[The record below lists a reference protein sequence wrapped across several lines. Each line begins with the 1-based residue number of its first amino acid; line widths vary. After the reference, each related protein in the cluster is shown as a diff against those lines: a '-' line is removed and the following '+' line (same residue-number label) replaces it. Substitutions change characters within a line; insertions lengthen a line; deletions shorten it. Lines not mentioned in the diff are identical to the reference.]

1 MAKVSFTEQ
10 TNCSWFRN
18 RSRVKALVEELFR
31 KEKKKL
37 EQLSVILCS
46 DEFLLDMNR
55 SFLKHD
61 YYTDIITFDLG
72 DGNGINGE
80 LYISIDRVVE
90 NAVELEVDRR
100 DELHRVIFHGC
111 LHLCGYKDK
120 LNRDRVEMRSKEER
134 YLRLYRKRST

>member
-1 MAKVSFTEQ
+1 M
-10 TNCSWFRN
+10 
-18 RSRVKALVEELFR
+18 KALVEELFR

-37 EQLSVILCS
+37 VQLSVILCS
-46 DEFLLDMNR
+46 DEYLLDMNR
-55 SFLKHD
+55 SYLKHD

-90 NAVELEVDRR
+90 NAAELAVDRR
-100 DELHRVIFHGC
+100 DELQRVIFHGC

-120 LNRDRVEMRSKEER
+120 LNRDKVEMRSKEEQ